1 MSATAAANSLTANEV
16 GVVVIGR
23 NEGERLRRCLTA
35 IAESGATTVY
45 VDSGSSDQSVELA
58 RSMHVEIV
66 ELDMSR
72 PFTAGRA
79 RNAGF
84 AKLMAIDDGV
94 EFVQFVDG
102 DCELSSE
109 WLARASAEMKSS
121 REPAIVCGALLERY
135 PERSVYNRI
144 CAIEWNGPVGEI
156 GTCGGIFMIRS
167 ACFKDVGGFDPTII
181 AAEDDD
187 LCLRVR
193 GTRGKIFRIDQHMA
207 WHDAAMTRFGQWWK
221 RALRCGYAYAQISA
235 IHGRGPFRHFVRE
248 SRSAWFWGLILPLA
262 IVLFGIATRGWGL
275 IALPIVYGLAVF
287 RMVHHN
293 RRQGLAP
300 AMAWI
305 YAAHCLCSKFPQ
317 VLGQAKFWWRRARKA
332 PNVIIEHKTV
342 DVSDAGRKLSK

>member
-109 WLARASAEMKSS
+109 WLARASTEMKSS

-221 RALRCGYAYAQISA
+221 RALGGGDAY
-235 IHGRGPFRHFVRE
+235 P
-248 SRSAWFWGLILPLA
+248 
-262 IVLFGIATRGWGL
+262 
-275 IALPIVYGLAVF
+275 PI
-287 RMVHHN
+287 
-293 RRQGLAP
+293 
-300 AMAWI
+300 
-305 YAAHCLCSKFPQ
+305 
-317 VLGQAKFWWRRARKA
+317 
-332 PNVIIEHKTV
+332 
-342 DVSDAGRKLSK
+342 